1 MSLVPTKSTT
11 HYQSQ
16 NIGISENIRKNK
28 KKYLYETNVGAG
40 LPLIDTIKLLHLSG
54 ENITRIKGVF
64 SGTLSY
70 VFNNFSLRNDKFST
84 IINEALEKGL
94 QNRTREKI
102 YQEMMLQENC

>member
-1 MSLVPTKSTT
+1 
-11 HYQSQ
+11 
-16 NIGISENIRKNK
+16 
-28 KKYLYETNVGAG
+28 
-40 LPLIDTIKLLHLSG
+40 LHLSG

-94 QNRTREKI
+94 QNRIHAKI